1 MECAKHVPRKG
12 GIVIGKL
19 FVLILSLCAASVI
32 MACAAPPAEEPMPA
46 SDIEPLAT
54 SPAEEQPASPLPVS
68 QSAPPSPLRTPVQS
82 IELIDVIDGVTGEA
96 PQELLDAI
104 LDDAASRTGL
114 DRSELTIVQDQAVVW
129 PDGSLGC
136 PEPGMMYTMALVD
149 GYHVIVQADGQLLDY
164 RAGRNNSFR
173 LCENTMP
180 YIRGGTPTR

>member
-1 MECAKHVPRKG
+1 M
-12 GIVIGKL
+12 
-19 FVLILSLCAASVI
+19 F
-32 MACAAPPAEEPMPA
+32 
-46 SDIEPLAT
+46 
-54 SPAEEQPASPLPVS
+54 
-68 QSAPPSPLRTPVQS
+68 
-82 IELIDVIDGVTGEA
+82 DGVTGEA

-114 DRSELTIVQDQAVVW
+114 DRGELTIVQDQAVVW

-173 LCENTMP
+173 LCENTVSP
-180 YIRGGTPTR
+180 IRGGTPTR